1 MAEVLKGSW
10 MSLVQEQTSTRA
22 IKLDGTVSSKNFD
35 SVIELAARP
44 MFWLERQ
51 LFFAVEHQA
60 LNHVALSEQG
70 MAK

>member
-1 MAEVLKGSW
+1 

-22 IKLDGTVSSKNFD
+22 IKLDGIVSSKNFD

-51 LFFAVEHQA
+51 LF
-60 LNHVALSEQG
+60 LLLST
-70 MAK
+70 KL

>member
-22 IKLDGTVSSKNFD
+22 IKLDGTVSSTNFD

-51 LFFAVEHQA
+51 LFPVEHQA
-60 LNHVALSEQG
+60 LNHVAVSEQG
-70 MAK
+70 MAQ

>member
-1 MAEVLKGSW
+1 

-22 IKLDGTVSSKNFD
+22 IKLDGTVSSTNFN
-35 SVIELAARP
+35 SVIELATRP

-51 LFFAVEHQA
+51 LFPVEHQA